1 MPLHVTPSRV
11 RKPARNANSS
21 KRASPFATHGRQ
33 KPVSRP
39 KLSKSSRIKLQG
51 DNEDSS
57 TSHIDDDGGAYIS
70 GDRLPDAGPSSFI
83 SDTAPVDGDV
93 TRAIR
98 YIQQNMFCEL
108 PARVGMNSTK
118 IAELLNYRRSLP
130 PIASTA
136 HIHMLINAPTKVE
149 KEIVQLINSGRLRR
163 LTLIGRGNNAASLGD
178 YLVIAEDWK
187 QMVHNSN
194 SLEDGLKGSCS
205 GLPQCSLFVIT
216 VLILSIEKFVK
227 ILDDNPQSST
237 LSANLLSPKES
248 ALLVQAGFLISDQ
261 GVKSLG
267 PSPGSSASR
276 HTGEDTR
283 ERFRPSTMSLSLPNT
298 GPYIRLLDAGRS
310 HLMSLLKKSD
320 SHEVPTY
327 LLRDRWDGSVE
338 TGSSFFAAK
347 RARGESSGVLPGK
360 TKKWKDLCGMNF
372 RWALE
377 EALGAGLIELFE
389 TGSVGP
395 GVRCL

>member
-11 RKPARNANSS
+11 RKPAKNSNPP
-21 KRASPFATHGRQ
+21 KRASPFATHSRQ

-39 KLSKSSRIKLQG
+39 RISESSRAKLGQEIE
-51 DNEDSS
+51 DNLS
-57 TSHIDDDGGAYIS
+57 TSHIGHNGGAYGS
-70 GDRLPDAGPSSFI
+70 GESLPDTGPSTFI
-83 SDTAPVDGDV
+83 PDTAPVEGDV
-93 TRAIR
+93 IRAIR
-98 YIQQNMFCEL
+98 YIKLNMFCEL
-108 PARVGMNSTK
+108 PARIGMNSVR
-118 IAELLNYRRSLP
+118 IAELLNFRRSLP

-136 HIHMLINAPTKVE
+136 HIHTLINAPTKVE
-149 KEIVQLINSGRLRR
+149 KEIVQLIKSGQLRR

-187 QMVHNSN
+187 QMIRDS
-194 SLEDGLKGSCS
+194 SALDDGLKERFLQVLERNPQTSVLAS
-205 GLPQCSLFVIT
+205 GLLSSEDSSL
-216 VLILSIEKFVK
+216 
-227 ILDDNPQSST
+227 
-237 LSANLLSPKES
+237 LLH
-248 ALLVQAGFLISDQ
+248 AGFLISNQ
-261 GVKSLG
+261 GVRSLG
-267 PSPGSSASR
+267 SASGAAAGR

-283 ERFRPSTMSLSLPNT
+283 ERFRPSTMALSLPNT

-310 HLMSLLKKSD
+310 HLMTLLKKSD
-320 SHEVPTY
+320 SQEIPVY
-327 LLRDRWDGSVE
+327 LLKDRWDGAVE
-338 TGSSFFAAK
+338 TNTSSFAAK

-360 TKKWKDLCGMNF
+360 TKKWKDLYGMNF